1 MSSAANGAQRKLRPE
16 SFCIAIKVV
25 VVLTTNIL
33 KYYFSERFFSK
44 VILLQA

>member
-1 MSSAANGAQRKLRPE
+1 MSSAANGAQRKPRPE
-16 SFCIAIKVV
+16 SFCAAKILVV
-25 VVLTTNIL
+25 VPITTIP